1 MNKIIKKR
9 TLIIIIIVVSLI
21 LGFGLCYKYFI
32 ISRTNSLPGMT
43 KSIEKMS
50 RRAITSEAIIN
61 KIREKT
67 DLITMEVDLSD
78 KVVLDD
84 SWGNF
89 DIFKKITYINFC
101 GKGIYTVDLSKLKG
115 ENVTIESK
123 INTITI
129 SVPKPE
135 IKSINIEEEKTTYEM
150 DKGVFRFGDIKL
162 TPAENQILTKKVKE
176 RMEEK
181 LKEPDMLTKAL
192 GNTEKSIK
200 ELVKATLDNK
210 SSDYT
215 IIVYFQK

>member
-1 MNKIIKKR
+1 MKKIVNKK
-9 TLIIIIIVVSLI
+9 TLILIVISLI
-21 LGFGLCYKYFI
+21 LGFGICYKYFVK
-32 ISRTNSLPGMT
+32 SRIKSLPGMT

-61 KIREKT
+61 KIHEKT

-89 DIFKKITYINFC
+89 DVFKKITYINFS

-115 ENVTIESK
+115 ENVTIQSN
-123 INTITI
+123 INTIYI

-135 IKSINIEEEKTTYEM
+135 IKSINIEEEKTTYEIN
-150 DKGVFRFGDIKL
+150 KGVLRFGEIKL
-162 TPAENQILTKKVKE
+162 TPEENQILTKKVKE

-181 LKEPDMLTKAL
+181 LNEPDMFNKAL
-192 GNTEKSIK
+192 ANTEKSIK
-200 ELVKATLDNK
+200 ELIRATLDNK

-215 IIVYFQK
+215 IIVYFEK